1 MIRPQFLFPLFGSLE
16 NLKGIGSKT
25 ILNLKKIGIY
35 KPLDFLYSFP
45 TNLKTRVFANTVS
58 DLNVNKVVII
68 KIKIIKHNF
77 KYFRGPLNIE
87 VTDGLKK
94 INLIFFNAKN
104 DWIKKNF
111 PIEQERIISGKL
123 EKYKNQFQIIHPD
136 YIEKIFDIDKIPV
149 IEPIYSLTKGI
160 SQKVFLNS
168 VNQILQLIS
177 EEISNCEWI
186 NKKRLKEMNWTDF
199 KNSLKKIHNPKTNED
214 ISLNSNYRLRLAYD
228 ELLSHQLSLVIARS
242 FSKKNTKKRKKIG
255 YKFSTLMKKR
265 LPFSLTNSQEK
276 CIAEIQSDLSRDE
289 RMYRL
294 IQGDVGSGK
303 TLVAFFSMLFVAE
316 NSGQAVLMVP
326 TDILAKQHYNNFQEY
341 TKDIEV
347 NSVLLTGKMKTNEKK
362 QVLEAIKL
370 GQADIIIGTHSLFQ
384 KGVIFENLELVIID
398 EQHKFGVQQRHD
410 LIQKGENLDILVMTA
425 TPIPRTLELA
435 NYGDMD
441 ISRILDKPMNRQ
453 KIDTSII
460 SEKKIEILI
469 SRILEICKKGTQSY
483 WVCPLIEEGD
493 KSELVAIEQRFS
505 SLNKMLPGI
514 KIDILHG
521 KMSEEQKNKIM
532 TSFKNGNIQILLAT
546 TVIEVGIDVPNAT
559 IIVIEGAERFGL
571 AQLHQL
577 RGRVGRGKKQS
588 NCILIYSKNIGRLGK
603 ERLEVLRK
611 FDNGFD
617 IAEEDLKMRGGG
629 NPIGQQ
635 QSGIP
640 KFRIANLDFDKE
652 LLSYANQ
659 DANEIIKN
667 NKYLKG
673 EHGKNLRVLLHLMNK
688 DNSLKLL
695 ESG

>member
-25 ILNLKKIGIY
+25 VLNLKKIGIS

-45 TNLKTRVFANTVS
+45 TNLKIRVFANTVS

-77 KYFRGPLNIE
+77 KYFKGPLNIE
-87 VTDGLKK
+87 VTDGLNK

-493 KSELVAIEQRFS
+493 KSELVAIQQRFS

-629 NPIGQQ
+629 NPIGQE

>member
-77 KYFRGPLNIE
+77 KYFKGPLNIE